1 MEENKVVSKTDVKS
15 KAEDTNEIVLVVDQR
30 VKPLHDDIKKDK
42 KKIENDN
49 NVDLKNKWSF
59 LANQHALLT
68 SISMFIIIILFKC
81 GFG

>member
-42 KKIENDN
+42 KKI
-49 NVDLKNKWSF
+49 
-59 LANQHALLT
+59 
-68 SISMFIIIILFKC
+68 
-81 GFG
+81 